1 MAEKES
7 GGGPRDPK
15 APVTTVRRR
24 PAGGM
29 SARPT
34 EAPGGIPPET
44 PPVDGP
50 PPVVPNPNPS
60 DRGSFLGRLN
70 SALLTEKAMLTGLG
84 DIGDRFRRAVGRF
97 GRPVPEIPLT
107 DPIFSHIEI
116 GRRAADAAHVQ
127 RVRDRL
133 AESQEQRADGTLAT
147 LVEAVLCRQIESAD
161 WFGENAKSFQTTE
174 FDDRFHHTDAV
185 VEWQRKDGSVRLA
198 IDFTTSVVPNEIA
211 KKESYIEDELKSG
224 TLTTIDY
231 YLSEQEDGTE
241 IPQSLTLVPRVI
253 LGLSAFRA
261 NDLAVEAE
269 NRAMTN
275 QMMSE
280 HPLQLVFLRQAEA
293 QLGTQLQYLL
303 DLALRERSDKVVPQA
318 IQEVIAR
325 FRAQG
330 RAFGNP
336 GDRAAQSRYLVE
348 LQQAIA
354 ETLSSHP
361 GTFRNGKFLPAL
373 REMVRTFGVVHE
385 VLEEKLG
392 NTVTNGP
399 AVTRWERSELHR
411 RLTDIPV

>member
-1 MAEKES
+1 M
-7 GGGPRDPK
+7 
-15 APVTTVRRR
+15 
-24 PAGGM
+24 
-29 SARPT
+29 
-34 EAPGGIPPET
+34 
-44 PPVDGP
+44 
-50 PPVVPNPNPS
+50 
-60 DRGSFLGRLN
+60 
-70 SALLTEKAMLTGLG
+70 
-84 DIGDRFRRAVGRF
+84 
-97 GRPVPEIPLT
+97 
-107 DPIFSHIEI
+107 
-116 GRRAADAAHVQ
+116 
-127 RVRDRL
+127 
-133 AESQEQRADGTLAT
+133 
-147 LVEAVLCRQIESAD
+147 
-161 WFGENAKSFQTTE
+161 
-174 FDDRFHHTDAV
+174 
-185 VEWQRKDGSVRLA
+185 RLA